1 MLQKWVKRQILEFT
15 PQRNLVTIICVDGG
29 ECRAARTGWLNN
41 LERPY
46 IEALSPQGGMS
57 KSFLEPPEDVSLF
70 SIRDWL
76 LLLIHPT
83 FQTTACQ
90 NL

>member
-1 MLQKWVKRQILEFT
+1 MLQKCVKKQILELT
-15 PQRNLVTIICVDGG
+15 PQRKLVTIICVDGG

-41 LERPY
+41 LARPY
-46 IEALSPQGGMS
+46 SEALPPQGGML
-57 KSFLEPPEDVSLF
+57 KFFLEPPEAVSPF

-83 FQTTACQ
+83 FQTRACQ
-90 NL
+90 NV